1 MFDDFESR
9 VVLLLVLTDGAVLN
23 GLLAPAHVPDRII
36 AVDALPATHN
46 GKLSEVAARNPVNDL
61 PIGNTAALLNPE
73 CIEAIR
79 RHPALNLATREVPPV
94 GGAASNWRRICRRN
108 GLRFSK
114 ARTLGCPLILLTR
127 SLCPLTRLLRLYS
140 MALCAS
146 LLRPSA
152 SPCVDVGLRGVV
164 LRLDMRVAKCR
175 RRSDQRH
182 QHGRS
187 ERHAAF
193 PDCFAVEE
201 IEVSGDTINGAVFVH

>member
-23 GLLAPAHVPDRII
+23 GLLAARARRDLARRASPAHVPDRIT

-61 PIGNTAALLNPE
+61 PIGNTAALRNSE

-94 GGAASNWRRICRRN
+94 GGAASNSRRICRRN

-127 SLCPLTRLLRLYS
+127 SLCPLIRLLRLCS

-164 LRLDMRVAKCR
+164 LRLVSRVG
-175 RRSDQRH
+175 H
-182 QHGRS
+182 
-187 ERHAAF
+187 
-193 PDCFAVEE
+193 
-201 IEVSGDTINGAVFVH
+201 